1 MEKMKD
7 QNGRRMLDDQE
18 LEQVNGGQYVT
29 IRNDVDVYR
38 YIEGDSEEFDYM
50 DRHYTCKEGDV
61 LVVIETIQ
69 EVIDGV
75 TYLALDKDK
84 GWVRLDQVERSLR

>member
-18 LEQVNGGQYVT
+18 LEQVNGGQHVR

-38 YIEGDSEEFDYM
+38 FIEGYSEEPDRM
-50 DRHYTCKEGDV
+50 DRNYTCKEGDV

-75 TYLALDKDK
+75 TYLALDRDK